1 MWIKKKEER
10 TVNLKD
16 VVYFQKFSPTENHN
30 LSWRINFQYP
40 KDSFSWSFS
49 TEEERDDYFDWIESL
64 VEAKEFEP
72 DVIGKLK

>member
-1 MWIKKKEER
+1 MWIKRKEER

-16 VVYFQKFSPTENHN
+16 VVYFQKLPADEYHN

-49 TEEERDDYFDWIESL
+49 TKEERDDYFDWIESL
-64 VEAKEFEP
+64 VGAKEFEQ
-72 DVIGKLK
+72 DIIGKLD